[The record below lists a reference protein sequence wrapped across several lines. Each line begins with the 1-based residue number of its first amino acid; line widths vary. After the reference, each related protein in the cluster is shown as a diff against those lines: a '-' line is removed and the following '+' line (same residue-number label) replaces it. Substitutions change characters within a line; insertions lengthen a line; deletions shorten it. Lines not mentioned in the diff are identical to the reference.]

1 MFKTL
6 LLSTIA
12 VLSLTAAEVN
22 VYSHR
27 HYPSDEQLF
36 KQFTAKTGI
45 KINLIKASS
54 DELISRL
61 EKEGKNSPADVLI
74 TVDAA
79 RLHIAKTKDLLTP
92 LKSKI
97 LETNVPAHLRD
108 KQGYWYALTKRARVL
123 VYNKEMIKPSQLS
136 TYEALATAPFKGK
149 VLVQSS
155 NNTYNQSLLAGLI
168 VHNGEAK
175 ARVWAKGI
183 VENMARKP
191 SGKDVDQ
198 IRAVAA
204 GIGDVAIVNTYYL
217 GQLLDSDRPSD
228 KAVGEMVAV
237 YFPNQKSTG
246 THINVSGAGIT
257 ASSKNRAEAQKFIE
271 FLSSPEAQSVFA
283 EVNFEYPVN
292 PKVKPSKLLASWG
305 KFKEDNI
312 ELSKL
317 GENNAKAV
325 KIFNES
331 GWN

>member
-6 LLSTIA
+6 ILST
-12 VLSLTAAEVN
+12 LTALTLTAVEVN

-27 HYPSDEQLF
+27 HYPSDAELF
-36 KQFTAKTGI
+36 KRFTVQTGI

-79 RLHIAKTKDLLTP
+79 RLHIAKTKNLLTP

-97 LETNVPAHLRD
+97 LQTNVPAHLRD
-108 KQGYWYALTKRARVL
+108 KEGYWYALTKRARVL
-123 VYNKEMIKPSQLS
+123 VYNKETMKPSQLS

-175 ARVWAKGI
+175 ASVWAKGI
-183 VENMARKP
+183 VGNMARKP

-204 GIGDVAIVNTYYL
+204 GVGDVAIINTYYL
-217 GQLLDSDRPSD
+217 GQLLASDRPSD
-228 KAVGEMVAV
+228 QAVGEMVAV
-237 YFPNQKSTG
+237 YFPNQKMTG

-257 ASSKNRAEAQKFIE
+257 ASSKNRVEAQKFIE

-312 ELSKL
+312 ELYKL

>member
-1 MFKTL
+1 MFKIL
-6 LLSTIA
+6 FLST
-12 VLSLTAAEVN
+12 LTALTLVAAEVN

-27 HYPSDEQLF
+27 HYPSDVELF
-36 KQFTAKTGI
+36 KRFTAQTGI
-45 KINLIKASS
+45 SVNIIKASS

-79 RLHIAKTKDLLTP
+79 RLHIAKAKNLLIP
-92 LKSKI
+92 FKSKI
-97 LETNVPAHLRD
+97 LQINVPAHLRD
-108 KQGYWYALTKRARVL
+108 KDGYWYGLTKRARVL
-123 VYNKEMIKPSQLS
+123 VYNKETMSPAKLS

-168 VHNGEAK
+168 VHNGEIK
-175 ARVWAKGI
+175 AAEWAKG
-183 VENMARKP
+183 VVRNMARKP
-191 SGKDVDQ
+191 SGKDIDQ

-204 GIGDVAIVNTYYL
+204 GVGDVAIVNTYYL
-217 GQLLDSDRPSD
+217 GQLLNSDRLSD

-237 YFPNQKSTG
+237 YFPNQKTTG

-257 ASSKNRAEAQKFIE
+257 ASSKNRVEAQKFIE
-271 FLSSPEAQSVFA
+271 FLSSVEAQSIFA
-283 EVNFEYPVN
+283 QVNFEYPVN
-292 PKVKPSKLLASWG
+292 PNVKPSKLLASWG
-305 KFKEDNI
+305 KFKEDGI
-312 ELSKL
+312 ELNKL

>member
-6 LLSTIA
+6 LLSTLTA
-12 VLSLTAAEVN
+12 LTLTAAEVN

-27 HYPSDEQLF
+27 HYPSDAELF
-36 KQFTAKTGI
+36 KRFTAQTGI

-79 RLHIAKTKDLLTP
+79 RLHIAKTKNLLTP
-92 LKSKI
+92 LKSKV

-108 KQGYWYALTKRARVL
+108 KEGYWYALTKRARVL
-123 VYNKEMIKPSQLS
+123 VYNKETIKPSQLS
-136 TYEALATAPFKGK
+136 TYEALASAPFKGK

-175 ARVWAKGI
+175 ASAWTKG
-183 VENMARKP
+183 VVGNMARKP

-204 GIGDVAIVNTYYL
+204 GVGDVAIVNTYYL

-228 KAVGEMVAV
+228 QAVGEMVSV
-237 YFPNQKSTG
+237 YFPNQKTTG

-257 ASSKNRAEAQKFIE
+257 ASSKNRVEAQKFIE

-312 ELSKL
+312 ELYKL

>member
-1 MFKTL
+1 MLKKIILSALVTL
-6 LLSTIA
+6 SMY
-12 VLSLTAAEVN
+12 AAEVN

-27 HYPSDEQLF
+27 HYPSDAELF
-36 KQFTAKTGI
+36 KRFTAQTGI

-79 RLHIAKTKDLLTP
+79 RLHIAKEKGLLTP
-92 LKSKI
+92 LKSKV
-97 LETNVPAHLRD
+97 LEANVPAHLRD

-123 VYNKEMIKPSQLS
+123 VYNKETMSPAKLS
-136 TYEALATAPFKGK
+136 TYEALATPAFKGK

-155 NNTYNQSLLAGLI
+155 NNVYNQSLLAGLI
-168 VHNGEAK
+168 VHEGEAK
-175 ARVWAKGI
+175 ASAWARG
-183 VENMARKP
+183 VVANMARKP

-204 GIGDVAIVNTYYL
+204 GMGDVAIINTYYL
-217 GQLLDSDRPSD
+217 GQLLASDRPSD
-228 KAVGEMVAV
+228 QAVGEMVAV
-237 YFPNQKSTG
+237 YFPNQKTTG

-283 EVNFEYPVN
+283 EVNYEYPVN
-292 PKVKPSKLLASWG
+292 PKVKPSKLLSSWG

-312 ELSKL
+312 ELYKL
-317 GENNAKAV
+317 GENNVKAV

>member
-6 LLSTIA
+6 LLST
-12 VLSLTAAEVN
+12 LTALTLVAAEVN

-27 HYPSDEQLF
+27 HYPSDAELF
-36 KQFTAKTGI
+36 KRFTAQTGI

-79 RLHIAKTKDLLTP
+79 RLYIAKEKNLLIP
-92 LKSKI
+92 LKSKV
-97 LETNVPAHLRD
+97 LETNVPAHLRE
-108 KQGYWYALTKRARVL
+108 KEGYWYALTKRARVL
-123 VYNKEMIKPSQLS
+123 VYNKETMKASQLS

-175 ARVWAKGI
+175 ASVWAKGI
-183 VENMARKP
+183 VGNMARKP

-204 GIGDVAIVNTYYL
+204 GVGDVGIVNTYYL
-217 GQLLDSDRPSD
+217 GQLLASNRPSD
-228 KAVGEMVAV
+228 QAVGEMVAV
-237 YFPNQKSTG
+237 YFPNQKTTG

-312 ELSKL
+312 ELYKL

>member
-6 LLSTIA
+6 FLSA
-12 VLSLTAAEVN
+12 LAALSLTAAEVN

-45 KINLIKASS
+45 RVNLIKASS

-79 RLHIAKTKDLLTP
+79 RLHIAKTKNLLTP
-92 LKSKI
+92 LQSKV
-97 LETNVPAHLRD
+97 LEANVPAHLRD
-108 KQGYWYALTKRARVL
+108 KEGYWYSLTKRARVL
-123 VYNKEMIKPSQLS
+123 VYNKETIKPSRLS
-136 TYEALATAPFKGK
+136 TYEALATAPFRGK
-149 VLVQSS
+149 ILVQSS
-155 NNTYNQSLLAGLI
+155 NNTYNQSLLASLI

-175 ARVWAKGI
+175 AAAWAKG
-183 VENMARKP
+183 VVGNMARKP

-204 GIGDVAIVNTYYL
+204 GVGDVAIVNTYYL
-217 GQLLDSDRPSD
+217 GQLLASERPSD
-228 KAVGEMVAV
+228 QAVGEMVAV

-271 FLSSPEAQSVFA
+271 FLSSVEAQKVFA

-292 PKVKPSKLLASWG
+292 PKVKPSKLLSSWG
-305 KFKEDNI
+305 KFKEDTV

-317 GENNAKAV
+317 GENNARAV
-325 KIFNES
+325 KIFNMS

>member
-6 LLSTIA
+6 LLSTLA
-12 VLSLTAAEVN
+12 ALSLAAAEVN

-79 RLHIAKTKDLLTP
+79 RLHIAKAKKLLTP
-92 LKSKI
+92 LKSQV
-97 LETNVPAHLRD
+97 LEANVPAHLRD
-108 KQGYWYALTKRARVL
+108 KEGYWYSLTKRARVL
-123 VYNKEMIKPSQLS
+123 VYNKETMKPSALS
-136 TYEALATAPFKGK
+136 TYEALATAPFRGK
-149 VLVQSS
+149 ILVQSS
-155 NNTYNQSLLAGLI
+155 NNMYNQSLLAGLI
-168 VHNGEAK
+168 VHNGEVK
-175 ARVWAKGI
+175 ARAWTKG
-183 VENMARKP
+183 VVGNMARKP

-204 GIGDVAIVNTYYL
+204 GVGDVAIVNTYYL
-217 GQLLDSDRPSD
+217 GQLLASKRPSD
-228 KAVGEMVAV
+228 QAVGEMVAV

-271 FLSSPEAQSVFA
+271 FLSSIEAQSVFA

-292 PKVKPSKLLASWG
+292 PKVKPSKLLSSWG
-305 KFKEDNI
+305 TFKEDTV

>member
-12 VLSLTAAEVN
+12 VLSLAAAEVN

-79 RLHIAKTKDLLTP
+79 RLHIAKTKNLLTP

-108 KQGYWYALTKRARVL
+108 KEGYWYALTKRARVL
-123 VYNKEMIKPSQLS
+123 VYNKETMKPSQLS
-136 TYEALATAPFKGK
+136 TYEALATTPFKGK

-175 ARVWAKGI
+175 ARAWAKG
-183 VENMARKP
+183 VVGNMARKP

-204 GIGDVAIVNTYYL
+204 GVGDVAIINTYYL
-217 GQLLDSDRPSD
+217 GQLMDSDRPSD
-228 KAVGEMVAV
+228 KAAAEMVAV

-271 FLSSPEAQSVFA
+271 FLSSVEAQSVFA

-305 KFKEDNI
+305 KFKEDTV